1 MLIIFPSKTGIGR
14 FMEPIDNLMR
24 MIQRLFRSRKLT
36 IYLLSMVI
44 VLSFIGTIV
53 PQQHIFTHTHME
65 EMKNQSA
72 FLDYMDRIGFTA
84 IYTSWL
90 FFGIMLLL
98 YLNTIFC
105 TYDMF
110 RNSLRKLKRG
120 IDFRKKDRISGLAQ
134 NACFVSGGASVQSR
148 NKILSNLKKRR
159 YRVLQNG
166 NAIVATKN
174 RFGVFGTPL
183 FHLCILLVLGAIL
196 YGGVGRMEGRLQMVE
211 GQTLYE
217 QHRDYFYVAEGPLFD
232 EKHRDLG
239 FILERFHPR
248 YEDTKGV
255 YRGAASEI
263 LIIENNKVVK
273 KDVVHSNHL
282 IVHEDITLFQNEFG
296 FAPLF
301 LLKNE
306 TGAVMSGS
314 YVYARDDGSGRYLA
328 VFPVA
333 DTGLNAQITLYPNTS
348 RRILESGYDMPL
360 NPKVYL
366 ELFEGEEHVFS
377 GVLGLNQLVKLG
389 NYPGMGEVT
398 LGFYDLKYW
407 SIISVVID
415 QGVPFI
421 FLGICLAIFSMVIMF
436 FYSPRHLWAVFE
448 GEEDGRAVLYI
459 GGKSDRYRSSF
470 ESEFKDLVDGIQEA
484 LENGST

>member
-1 MLIIFPSKTGIGR
+1 MELIDTWIKKVPR
-14 FMEPIDNLMR
+14 F
-24 MIQRLFRSRKLT
+24 FRSRKLT
-36 IYLLSMVI
+36 IYLISMV
-44 VLSFIGTIV
+44 VVFSFIGTII

-65 EMKNQSA
+65 EMKNQSV
-72 FLDYMDRIGFTA
+72 FLDYMDTIGFTA

-90 FFGIMLLL
+90 FFGVMLLL

-110 RNSLRKLKRG
+110 RNSIRKLKHG
-120 IDFRKKDRISGLAQ
+120 SKFRKKDGISGLAN
-134 NACFVSGGASVQSR
+134 NALVVLDRTSGQPR
-148 NKILSNLKKRR
+148 NEILSTLEKRR
-159 YRVLQNG
+159 YRVEQKDHSF
-166 NAIVATKN
+166 VATKN

-196 YGGVGRMEGRLQMVE
+196 YGGVGRMEGRLQLVE

-217 QHRDYFYVAEGPLFD
+217 QHQDYFYVAEGPLFD
-232 EKHRDLG
+232 EKHRDFG

-248 YEDTKGV
+248 YEDEEGV
-255 YRGAASEI
+255 YRGATSEI
-263 LIIENNKVVK
+263 LIIENDKVVK

-282 IVHEDITLFQNEFG
+282 IDYKDVTLFQNEYG

-306 TGAVMSGS
+306 SGAVISGS
-314 YVYARDDGSGRYLA
+314 YVYAEDDGGGRYLT

-333 DTGLNAQITLYPNTS
+333 DTGLTAQITLYPNTS
-348 RRILESGYDMPL
+348 RKILESGYDMPL
-360 NPKVYL
+360 NPQVYL
-366 ELFEGEEHVFS
+366 ELFEGDEQVFN
-377 GVLGLNQLVKLG
+377 GVLRLNQLVKLG
-389 NYPGMGEVT
+389 NYPGMGEIT

-407 SIISVVID
+407 SIISVVSDHGI
-415 QGVPFI
+415 PFI
-421 FLGICLAIFSMVIMF
+421 FGGIYLAIFSMIVMF
-436 FYSPRHLWAVFE
+436 FFSPKHLWAVFE
-448 GEEDGRAVLYI
+448 EDRDGRPVLYI

-470 ESEFKDLVDGIQEA
+470 EFEFKNLVEGIQEA